1 MLILDTDH
9 LGEFDEG
16 SAAGGRL
23 KERLLAARQ
32 ELAATI
38 ISVEEQFRGWTAQI
52 HRLHADPRAQI
63 PAYAR
68 LLRRLEF
75 YASWNV
81 LPWDA
86 DGAELFASLRKQGL
100 RIGAMDLK
108 IACITL
114 VQEATLLTRNA
125 SDFAKVPGLRFE
137 NWLD

>member
-16 SAAGGRL
+16 SAAGDRL
-23 KERLLAARQ
+23 KDRLFATRQ

-38 ISVEEQFRGWTAQI
+38 ISVEEQFRGWAAQI
-52 HRLHADPRAQI
+52 HRLHADPHAQI

-68 LLRRLEF
+68 LQRRLEF

-81 LPWDA
+81 LPWDR
-86 DGAELFASLRKQGL
+86 DCAELFVNFRQRGL
-100 RIGAMDLK
+100 RIGSMDLK

-114 VQEATLLTRNA
+114 VQDATLLTRNT